1 MQKQPVTLDPQH
13 WVSNYSDELYGY
25 AFRKTGDSGLAE
37 DLVQET
43 FLAGLDAANKFK
55 GECSE
60 RTWLYAILKFKIAGY
75 YRKASTRYET
85 RLKQHNDEDTGNDH
99 YFNDDG
105 GWKLAARPGD
115 WGEEPLK
122 TTENKELSKTLEHC
136 IEKLPVNHKQ
146 VVVLKMLEEIAVEK
160 ICKELEIT
168 VTNYWVIIHRAKLQL
183 RACLELNWFR
193 A

>member
-1 MQKQPVTLDPQH
+1 MQKQPVTLDPQN
-13 WVSNYSDELYGY
+13 WVDKYSDELYVY
-25 AFRKTGDSGLAE
+25 AYRKTGNTELAE

-43 FLAGLDAANKFK
+43 FLAGLDAAANFK

-85 RLKQHNDEDTGNDH
+85 RLKSANADDSDQDP
-99 YFNDDG
+99 YFTDDG
-105 GWKLAARPGD
+105 SWKSSTRPGD
-115 WGEEPLK
+115 WGAEPDRSA
-122 TTENKELSKTLEHC
+122 ENKELSNTLQHC
-136 IEKLPVNHKQ
+136 IEKLPVNQKQ

-193 A
+193 T